1 MRNKVYIALL
11 SLLLTSYFIQAQ
23 QVVSLRPLRE
33 VLLEL
38 EARFGIIFS
47 YLDTSIEGHKVEDPP
62 YTEDLEAVLIYL
74 NKATGLI
81 FQRIGEKD
89 IAVRPDAIPVMEI
102 CAYLVDA
109 KTGIPLRGA
118 TAQSAGSYAVS
129 DQRGYLTLQS
139 ISGTDTLIIR
149 HLGYETL
156 SLSLRSHSP
165 RACDTVYMRESVIR
179 LEEIVVSNLLTTGID
194 KKADG
199 SVAMDVHAMGMLP
212 GLTEPDVLLTIQALP
227 GIQSAN
233 ELVSDINVRGGTH
246 DQNLILW
253 DGIKMYLTGH
263 FFGLI
268 SAFNPYLIRDVNLIK
283 NGTPAALSD
292 GVSSIIDMQTFNA
305 VPKKLSGGAGS
316 NLLFAD
322 AFAKIPI
329 SRRIALNF
337 AARRSISDLA
347 QTITYDRYFE
357 RAFRNTDVANPSPN
371 NDTSSGNRERFG
383 FYDISAKLLFELG
396 PADRLNLSFL
406 HIQNDVNYE
415 EFGNSGTAVENKSSG
430 LTQGTLVTGLNYNR
444 TWNNKFRTRVSAF
457 LSSYTLEAINFDVG
471 NDQRLEQE
479 NEVLDTGIKGDAG
492 YRLSEKIDMNFGY
505 QFIETGV
512 SNLEDINNPPYR
524 RFIKKVLRS
533 HAGYSE
539 INYAYRGTSFRVGM
553 RANYIEKFRR
563 WLPEPRLAFSQS
575 FLKNFTLEVLGEFKN
590 QTTTQI
596 IDLQTDFLG
605 VEKRRWVLADEVD
618 IPVLTSRQAS
628 VGLQYQHGGYLLT
641 ADGYIKHVA
650 GLTTSSQ
657 GFQNQYQYLR
667 TTGSYDVVG
676 LDVLFRKQKDNLN
689 AWISYSFAVNTYNFP
704 ALQPA
709 SFPSNYDIRHIATM
723 GSSYTLKKFLF
734 AAGIN
739 GHSGRPFTEPLG
751 VEDGEIIFS
760 PANSSRLDNYLRID
774 LSAKYRFNMGKTAT
788 GELGVSFW
796 NLSNRANV
804 VNIFYRTDDNGQPVE
819 IRQNALAFT
828 PNLMFRV
835 GF

>member
-1 MRNKVYIALL
+1 MRNRVYIALL
-11 SLLLTSYFIQAQ
+11 SLLLIPHFIQAQ
-23 QVVSLRPLRE
+23 QVVGQRPLRD
-33 VLLEL
+33 VLREL
-38 EARFGIIFS
+38 ETRFGITFS
-47 YLDTSIEGHKVEDPP
+47 YLDTIIEGHDIEAPP
-62 YTEDLEAVLIYL
+62 PNEDLDAVLIFL
-74 NKATGLI
+74 SEVTGLI
-81 FQRIGEKD
+81 FQPIGDND
-89 IAVRPDAIPVMEI
+89 IAVRPGTVSAKEI
-102 CAYLVDA
+102 CAYLVDS

-118 TAQSAGSYAVS
+118 TVQGSATYAVS
-129 DQRGYLTLQS
+129 DQQGYFLLQR
-139 ISGTDTLIIR
+139 ISGTDTLIVR
-149 HLGYETL
+149 HLGYEARVIPLQSNRTE
-156 SLSLRSHSP
+156 
-165 RACDTVYMRESVIR
+165 ACDTIYMRESVIR
-179 LEEIVVSNLLTTGID
+179 LDEIVVSNLLTVGID

-199 SVAMDVHAMGMLP
+199 SVIIDVQAMGMLP
-212 GLTEPDVLLTIQALP
+212 GLTEPDILLTVQALP

-305 VPKKLSGGAGS
+305 VPEKLSGGAGS

-337 AARRSISDLA
+337 AARRSISDMV
-347 QTITYDRYFE
+347 QTVTYDRYFE
-357 RAFRNTDVANPSPN
+357 RAFRNTEVTNPFPN
-371 NDTSSGNRERFG
+371 NDTTNGNRERFG
-383 FYDISAKLLFELG
+383 FYDISAKLMFELG
-396 PADRLNLSFL
+396 PTDRLNLSFM
-406 HIQNDVNYE
+406 HIQNEVSYE
-415 EFGNSGTAVENKSSG
+415 KFGNSGSAVESKSSG
-430 LTQGTLVTGLNYNR
+430 LEQGTLVTGLNYHR
-444 TWNNKFRTRVSAF
+444 TWNNKLRTRVSAF
-457 LSSYTLEAINFDVG
+457 LSAYTLEAINFDIG
-471 NDQRLEQE
+471 NNQRLEQE

-492 YRLSEKIDMNFGY
+492 YRLSDKLDLSFGY
-505 QFIETGV
+505 QFTETGV

-524 RFIKKVLRS
+524 RLIKKVLRS

-539 INYAYRGTSFRVGM
+539 INYAHRGTSLRVGM

-605 VEKRRWVLADEVD
+605 VEKRRWVLADEGE
-618 IPVLTSRQAS
+618 IPVLTSRQVS
-628 VGLQYQHGGYLLT
+628 LGLQYQHRGYLLT
-641 ADGYIKHVA
+641 ADGYFKHVA

-667 TTGSYDVVG
+667 ATGSYDVVG

-709 SFPSNYDIRHIATM
+709 SFPSNYDIRHIVTM
-723 GSSYTLKKFLF
+723 GSSYTLKNFLF

-739 GHSGRPFTEPLG
+739 GHSGRPFTEPG
-751 VEDGEIIFS
+751 GIEDGEIIFS

-796 NLSNRANV
+796 NLSNRTNV
-804 VNIFYRTDDNGQPVE
+804 VNIFYRMDDNGQPVE